1 MSYPGNSSLSS
12 DVHERVLNTYR
23 QTLDLAA
30 QGNRQEA
37 SLGCDFILR
46 LDPEFEPA
54 RTLMSRLE
62 QGDGPVSVDDLRPGG
77 PAFQALKPPDDDV
90 FDELEHVD
98 LDLGGDEDRGAE
110 GGPAGESAVDELRR
124 LLEARRF
131 GEVLQRAREDEA
143 LRDDPEVS
151 GIARAARS
159 RQEAEPYIQS
169 FLESARQELRNG
181 NPDQAARL
189 LDSARELDPGHP
201 GVAELQR
208 LLATGGA
215 AAAPAGAPTE
225 SVAGPEGSET
235 VLGADPGAGLDGS
248 LDSVDLSMEDDSE
261 VSLGAEPAA
270 EGDDRIRELLNEG
283 QAAFE
288 QEDYQGAI
296 DAWSRIF
303 LIDID
308 HQEAARRIERAR
320 RLKAEHERR
329 IEELFH
335 EGMGALEDGD
345 ADRARELL
353 QQVVSLQ
360 PNHLAAKESL
370 QKIET
375 GEIPRAMTEPEAPAP
390 PAEVPSTGPRAT
402 PMPPALADSE
412 GSMAEEVLIPPEPGR
427 PRPVSAPVLDTPD
440 RSGPNRIFLFIGAL
454 VLVGVLAGAWL
465 VYQQWSD
472 WFPNANGQ
480 AESSPAEDPLRKATS
495 YHDLGRTDLAI
506 AQLSRLP
513 PNDPHYEEAQA
524 LISQWEA
531 EAGQTAE
538 QPEDE
543 SGDSATGEGDETE
556 APAAEDR
563 IRQGDLVAEAR
574 RAVARGEFL
583 PAENLL
589 IKARQ
594 LGELDPEARSLEAEV
609 RERLEPFRR
618 EIELVRGGD
627 WEFALPDLWRL
638 RETDPENPD
647 INRLL
652 VTSYYNLGVRDLQRG
667 DATGAVSQFEE
678 ATNLL
683 DGRDPE
689 LERHLSFA
697 RAYQGRSKDLLYQIY
712 VKYLPIR
719 R

>member
-77 PAFQALKPPDDDV
+77 PAFLVLKPPTADP

-98 LDLGGDEDRGAE
+98 LDLGGDEDRGVE
-110 GGPAGESAVDELRR
+110 GGPGGGSTVDELRR

-131 GEVLQRAREDEA
+131 GEVLQRVREDEA
-143 LRDDPEVS
+143 LRDDPEMSAIV
-151 GIARAARS
+151 RAARS

-189 LDSARELDPGHP
+189 LESARELDPGHP

-208 LLATGGA
+208 LLTPPTEAPTPSWEGPAGTEIDFGA
-215 AAAPAGAPTE
+215 A
-225 SVAGPEGSET
+225 
-235 VLGADPGAGLDGS
+235 PGAGLDGS

-353 QQVVSLQ
+353 HQVVSLQ

-375 GEIPRAMTEPEAPAP
+375 GEIPRAKTEPETPAP
-390 PAEVPSTGPRAT
+390 PAEEPSTGPRAT
-402 PMPPALADSE
+402 PIPPALADSE

-427 PRPVSAPVLDTPD
+427 PRPVSAPVLDTAD
-440 RSGPNRIFLFIGAL
+440 RRGPNRTFLFIGAL
-454 VLVGVLAGAWL
+454 VLVGVLAGAWR

-480 AESSPAEDPLRKATS
+480 AESPPTEDPLRKATS

-531 EAGQTAE
+531 EAGQSAE
-538 QPEDE
+538 RAEDE
-543 SGDSATGEGDETE
+543 SGDAATGEGDET
-556 APAAEDR
+556 APEAEDR
-563 IRQGDLVAEAR
+563 IRQADLVAEAR

-594 LGELDPEARSLEAEV
+594 LGELETDARSLEAEV

-647 INRLL
+647 VNRLL

>member
-1 MSYPGNSSLSS
+1 MNYPGNSSLSS

-30 QGNRQEA
+30 RGNRQEA

-62 QGDGPVSVDDLRPGG
+62 RGDGPVVIDDLRPGG
-77 PAFQALKPPDDDV
+77 PAFLALKPPTADP

-98 LDLGGDEDRGAE
+98 LDLGGDEGRGAE
-110 GGPAGESAVDELRR
+110 GGPGGESTVGELRR
-124 LLEARRF
+124 LLEERRF
-131 GEVLQRAREDEA
+131 GEVMQRVREDET
-143 LRDDPEVS
+143 LLDDPEVS
-151 GIARAARS
+151 GIVRAARS

-169 FLESARQELRNG
+169 FLESARQELRSG
-181 NPDQAARL
+181 SHDQAARL
-189 LDSARELDPGHP
+189 LESARELDPGHP
-201 GVAELQR
+201 GLADLQR

-215 AAAPAGAPTE
+215 AATPATDSGD
-225 SVAGPEGSET
+225 GPEGTEID
-235 VLGADPGAGLDGS
+235 LGSDHGGGLDDS
-248 LDSVDLSMEDDSE
+248 LDSVDLSLGDDSE
-261 VSLGAEPAA
+261 VSLGSEPAA
-270 EGDDRIRELLNEG
+270 GGDDRIHELLHEG
-283 QAAFE
+283 QAAFD

-308 HQEAARRIERAR
+308 HQEAARRIEKAR

-329 IEELFH
+329 VEELFH

-345 ADRARELL
+345 ADQARELL
-353 QQVVSLQ
+353 QKVVSLQ
-360 PNHLAAKESL
+360 PNHLAAKEAL
-370 QKIET
+370 QKIEA
-375 GEIPRAMTEPEAPAP
+375 GEVPRAKTEPEAPAP
-390 PAEVPSTGPRAT
+390 PAEEPSIRPRTT
-402 PMPPALADSE
+402 PIPPALADSE
-412 GSMAEEVLIPPEPGR
+412 ASMSEEVLIPPEPGR
-427 PRPVSAPVLDTPD
+427 PLPVSAPELDTFD
-440 RSGPNRIFLFIGAL
+440 RSGPNRTFLFIGAL

-465 VYQQWSD
+465 VYQEWSD

-480 AESSPAEDPLRKATS
+480 AESPPAEDPLRKATS

-531 EAGQTAE
+531 EAGQTAKE
-538 QPEDE
+538 RADE
-543 SGDSATGEGDETE
+543 TGDTATGEGDETE
-556 APAAEDR
+556 TPEAH
-563 IRQGDLVAEAR
+563 RQGDLVAEAR

-589 IKARQ
+589 LRARQ
-594 LGELDPEARSLEAEV
+594 LGELDSEGRSLEAEV

-638 RETDPENPD
+638 RESDPENPD

-678 ATNLL
+678 ASNLL
-683 DGRDPE
+683 EDRDPA
-689 LERHLSFA
+689 LERHLRFA

-712 VKYLPIR
+712 VKYLPVR